1 MLKYS
6 DIVATP
12 EQLNEKLIMFNDGKK
27 YGQIVFMAGGAGSGK
42 GFAQSNFM
50 EKNKFKVRDVD
61 EWKRLYIELD
71 KLFDKTSGKKG
82 IKTGDI
88 GRRLQDFDLSD
99 PRDVYDIHGMVKKYD
114 TKNLTLA
121 HILGDLTQER
131 GGRLPNL
138 LFDITFKDLGD
149 ITEVT
154 PKLVDV
160 GYERR
165 NIHVVW
171 VLANYHMA
179 VARNATRSRV
189 VPDDILL
196 ATHEGAFN
204 SMYDVMRS
212 KASNM
217 PNIDG
222 DIIIILNNQ
231 EHTVFFQDDEE
242 VTKKSLK
249 TYRQGVNVPVAGD
262 DNFSGA
268 RLGTRV
274 KDSKLTTVPKTRS
287 RVVKDFLYV
296 RLKHAGQNWKK
307 EIEIKNVNIKI
318 DPKYKLNLDE
328 KKPD

>member
-1 MLKYS
+1 
-6 DIVATP
+6 
-12 EQLNEKLIMFNDGKK
+12 
-27 YGQIVFMAGGAGSGK
+27 
-42 GFAQSNFM
+42 
-50 EKNKFKVRDVD
+50 
-61 EWKRLYIELD
+61 
-71 KLFDKTSGKKG
+71 
-82 IKTGDI
+82 
-88 GRRLQDFDLSD
+88 
-99 PRDVYDIHGMVKKYD
+99 MVKKYD

-222 DIIIILNNQ
+222 KYRIIQLN
-231 EHTVFFQDDEE
+231 E
-242 VTKKSLK
+242 S
-249 TYRQGVNVPVAGD
+249 
-262 DNFSGA
+262 
-268 RLGTRV
+268 
-274 KDSKLTTVPKTRS
+274 
-287 RVVKDFLYV
+287 
-296 RLKHAGQNWKK
+296 
-307 EIEIKNVNIKI
+307 
-318 DPKYKLNLDE
+318 
-328 KKPD
+328 